1 MNKKI
6 LALSVGRSDYDRYFP
21 ILDSLNNSKKV
32 KLHLYL
38 TKAHQEL
45 KFGKT
50 ENFVSKKFSIIKKR
64 FKNKD
69 FKDNNSLNFFQDL
82 NFLTRKIKIIKP
94 NLIIVLGDRYEML
107 LGPLV
112 AIPKNIPIIH
122 IFGGAVTEGAIDELV
137 RHAITKMSHF
147 HLVVL
152 DDYKRRLLQMGEEK
166 WRIKTIGLH
175 ELNFKKR
182 IKPFSKKFLTNKF
195 KFDFSKPYCLL
206 TFHPVTLELDKLK
219 FQFINL
225 VKALK
230 KININIVITYPN
242 ADPQHEKI
250 IYLFKKYCSSK
261 KNYLIVK
268 NLGTKNFVSVIR
280 NCQFMIGNSSSGIV
294 EAGTFKKP
302 AINIGSR
309 QKGKFK
315 PVNVID
321 TNYSTSSILKSIKKA
336 NTLKFKNKIKNMKNP
351 YESRVSVKKV
361 SDLIIKL
368 KANDKLLR
376 KKFVDL

>member
-1 MNKKI
+1 
-6 LALSVGRSDYDRYFP
+6 
-21 ILDSLNNSKKV
+21 
-32 KLHLYL
+32 
-38 TKAHQEL
+38 
-45 KFGKT
+45 
-50 ENFVSKKFSIIKKR
+50 
-64 FKNKD
+64 
-69 FKDNNSLNFFQDL
+69 
-82 NFLTRKIKIIKP
+82 
-94 NLIIVLGDRYEML
+94 
-107 LGPLV
+107 
-112 AIPKNIPIIH
+112 
-122 IFGGAVTEGAIDELV
+122 
-137 RHAITKMSHF
+137 MSHF

-219 FQFINL
+219 FQLINL